1 MGKLEKRT
9 TEVMAKAMVEAKLEV
24 KVTKLEKL
32 NHEAPQLKTQPFLRL
47 IPDPSW
53 AITVQS

>member
-24 KVTKLEKL
+24 KVTKEKL